1 MYARAQTISRPD
13 FFDVQ
18 PAGEFNELQLYL
30 VRLRDPAR
38 YWHQTLQSCRISS
51 DKRRIVASQP
61 INDGAKS
68 SEDNKGQ
75 AQPQGTAGPLTT
87 GTDGATAANP
97 QGGTPP
103 NMQAVPEGSTTS
115 VDRK

>member
-1 MYARAQTISRPD
+1 MRLFVAALCIAAYASIASAQTQPD
-13 FFDVQ
+13 L
-18 PAGEFNELQLYL
+18 N
-30 VRLRDPAR
+30 RL
-38 YWHQTLQSCRISS
+38 S
-51 DKRRIVASQP
+51 ASQP

-75 AQPQGTAGPLTT
+75 AQPQASTTT
-87 GTDGATAANP
+87 GTGGATAANP

-103 NMQAVPEGSTTS
+103 NMQAAPEDSTTS